1 MRESLAAVKGREAQR
16 SNRKIHA
23 NPRGAKWGALAKFPI
38 IHAWETPKLSGARLA
53 PISPTLARWREK
65 TYDCLISRVPYPPT
79 DSGVNLPT
87 YVIFAI
93 AKKLA
98 TYQNIYEQNIQIVV
112 IFVEL
117 CLLPTICL
125 RNLFF
130 RLRH

>member
-1 MRESLAAVKGREAQR
+1 MRESLAAAKGREAQR

-65 TYDCLISRVPYPPT
+65 DVWLPFLESTLSPDRLRGEPT
-79 DSGVNLPT
+79 N
-87 YVIFAI
+87 VIFAI

-98 TYQNIYEQNIQIVV
+98 TY
-112 IFVEL
+112 
-117 CLLPTICL
+117 
-125 RNLFF
+125 
-130 RLRH
+130 